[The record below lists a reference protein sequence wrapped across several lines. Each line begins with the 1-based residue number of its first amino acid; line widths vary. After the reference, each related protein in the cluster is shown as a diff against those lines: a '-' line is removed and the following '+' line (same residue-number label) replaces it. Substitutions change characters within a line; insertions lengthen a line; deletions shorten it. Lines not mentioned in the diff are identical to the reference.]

1 MGGAAAG
8 ATARGAKSLG
18 QKLGVPD
25 FAARKQTR
33 ATSQATGIAEDAI
46 PVLQE
51 TLRGDRAGSAERLAT
66 AGKGAMMADMGP
78 NARALLDTAIQKS
91 GPAGVAARKQID
103 NRVTVAAKKV
113 DNALNDAFGV
123 RQGTATVERGIRA
136 GKKTPSEIANPGRQM
151 VAEGHKF
158 DPPTKAAY
166 DLAYE
171 KPIDYSTRMGVQIE
185 EIIKDRVPPS
195 AIKAANKLMRMEGSK
210 SKQIKATI
218 LDDGSIKYET
228 LPDVRQV
235 DYITRG
241 LNQIAD
247 REAGKG
253 ALGGTTQLGRSYGN
267 LSRQLRTLTKDSV
280 PEYAQALK
288 LAADPI
294 QARKALQTGR
304 DALSAKMPRDELVE
318 AMRGMSE
325 MERSFLAQGVREVI
339 DDSVANVK
347 KAFTDT
353 NMDAREA
360 AKALKDLS
368 SRSSRDKIT
377 TAIGKDK
384 AGKLFAELDEATV
397 AFELKASVA
406 QNSKTFARE
415 SLASHVT
422 ELTEAGPM
430 NALRRG
436 EPVQAAKEGLR
447 GLLGGSRAQ
456 RGARQDQIY
465 SDLVNALTQSADPR
479 MIQGLLNPV
488 PMAPGMGARAK
499 ALLPNIPAGTS
510 PLGLSAI
517 ESITRGAELIYW
529 SMNTT

>member
-1 MGGAAAG
+1 
-8 ATARGAKSLG
+8 
-18 QKLGVPD
+18 
-25 FAARKQTR
+25 
-33 ATSQATGIAEDAI
+33 
-46 PVLQE
+46 
-51 TLRGDRAGSAERLAT
+51 
-66 AGKGAMMADMGP
+66 MADMGP

-91 GPAGVAARKQID
+91 GPAGVAARQQID

-267 LSRQLRTLTKDSV
+267 GLSRQLRGLTKDAV

-465 SDLVNALTQSADPR
+465 SDLVNALTQSADPNDT
-479 MIQGLLNPV
+479 GL
-488 PMAPGMGARAK
+488 
-499 ALLPNIPAGTS
+499 T
-510 PLGLSAI
+510 
-517 ESITRGAELIYW
+517 
-529 SMNTT
+529 